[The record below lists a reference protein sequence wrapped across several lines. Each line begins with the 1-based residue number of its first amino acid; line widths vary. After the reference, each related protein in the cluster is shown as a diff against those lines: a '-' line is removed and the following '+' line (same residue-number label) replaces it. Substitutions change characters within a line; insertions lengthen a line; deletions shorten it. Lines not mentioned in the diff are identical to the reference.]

1 MESQLSIN
9 PEHKVL
15 DVPISSIGLAKHD
28 VVSIRDAVR
37 RVHVVVEG

>member
-1 MESQLSIN
+1 MESQLTVS
-9 PEHKVL
+9 PENTVL
-15 DVPISSIGLAKHD
+15 DVPISSIGLARHD